1 MTGTYNGKPFVLL
14 DQVIRTEDDGLE
26 WVMANVIKFLNG
38 NVKYVWVDDP
48 LLEFDSIREEKEG
61 S

>member
-14 DQVIRTEDDGLE
+14 DQVTRIEDDGLE
-26 WVMANVIKFLNG
+26 WVMANVIKFSDG
-38 NVKYVWVDDP
+38 SVKYVWVDDP
-48 LLEFDSIREEKEG
+48 LLKFDFVGVEKEE